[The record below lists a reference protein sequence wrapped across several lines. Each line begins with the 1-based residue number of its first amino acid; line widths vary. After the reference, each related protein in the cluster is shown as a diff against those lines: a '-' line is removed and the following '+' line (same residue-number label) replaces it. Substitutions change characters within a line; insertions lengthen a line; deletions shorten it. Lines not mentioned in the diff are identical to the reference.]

1 MYVQKLE
8 FANISNEFYC
18 NGQDNS
24 VEDGEVEEEREDWRQ
39 NETVQCSVKLLHQF
53 SIGFEF
59 IAWLVDDS
67 C

>member
-24 VEDGEVEEEREDWRQ
+24 VEDGEVEEERED
-39 NETVQCSVKLLHQF
+39 
-53 SIGFEF
+53 
-59 IAWLVDDS
+59 
-67 C
+67 